1 MCSALVII
9 AKITR
14 QHATVSLKMITWS
27 RHSRRVEPIIRPT
40 YACHGERGTVWTC
53 QDIPEC
59 PSLEHDSRSRGH
71 MTRWCGRR
79 KATVIP
85 ARLRAARDPCRMTG
99 LLSMRAMLPRHENM
113 LKAVDKPFGEARPTS
128 GMLRCPDSMVEEM
141 RAATEPITHNP
152 PRIHDRGSTGRMC

>member
-1 MCSALVII
+1 MSHQWRSSTAAGQPQRHHPQLEPSSSQM
-9 AKITR
+9 AR
-14 QHATVSLKMITWS
+14 GS
-27 RHSRRVEPIIRPT
+27 RHKSAALGVT
-40 YACHGERGTVWTC
+40 FCST
-53 QDIPEC
+53 
-59 PSLEHDSRSRGH
+59 SRSRQS
-71 MTRWCGRR
+71 RWCGRR